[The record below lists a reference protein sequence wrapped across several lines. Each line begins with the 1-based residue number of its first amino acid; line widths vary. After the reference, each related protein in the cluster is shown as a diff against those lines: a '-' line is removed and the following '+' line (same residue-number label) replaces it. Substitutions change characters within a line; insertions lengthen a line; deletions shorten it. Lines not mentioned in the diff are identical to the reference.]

1 MSDTLAFSQALAQAR
16 AGSPDALGRLLDDC
30 RGYLLMIARQELAPD
45 LQAKGGASDLVQE
58 TFVDAQRDFV
68 RFVGADEAE
77 LRAWLRRILLNNL
90 ANFTRGFRGTEKR
103 HVGREVP
110 LDAGAGDRGL
120 AADLS
125 TPSGRMAR
133 NERGE
138 ALLRALGRLSEDYR
152 QVLKLRHEEDCSFQ
166 EIAERMGRSANAVH
180 KLWARAVE
188 RLQEE
193 MESPP

>member
-1 MSDTLAFSQALAQAR
+1 MSDTLAFSQVLAQAR